1 MYQRIVSVT
10 AEVCYEPPDTATP
23 GLDAEPTVPDD
34 AWRLLEDVLDD
45 DELDEL
51 EVAALAVAPEE
62 EDEEAETPG
71 IVSALTVPKMPTPAT
86 AAKAMPAV
94 IWFSRESARSRA
106 WILAS
111 ADFVCSMVV
120 RVRSAT
126 QSSL

>member
-1 MYQRIVSVT
+1 M
-10 AEVCYEPPDTATP
+10 
-23 GLDAEPTVPDD
+23 
-34 AWRLLEDVLDD
+34 
-45 DELDEL
+45 DEL

-71 IVSALTVPKMPTPAT
+71 IVSALMVPKTPTPAT
-86 AAKAMPAV
+86 AAKAMPTV
-94 IWFSRESARSRA
+94 NWFSRESAWSRA

-111 ADFVCSMVV
+111 AGFVVSMIV

>member
-1 MYQRIVSVT
+1 
-10 AEVCYEPPDTATP
+10 
-23 GLDAEPTVPDD
+23 
-34 AWRLLEDVLDD
+34 VLDE
-45 DELDEL
+45 DEMDEL

-71 IVSALTVPKMPTPAT
+71 IVSALMVPKTPTPAT
-86 AAKAMPAV
+86 AAKAMPTV
-94 IWFSRESARSRA
+94 NWFSRESARSRA

-111 ADFVCSMVV
+111 AGFVFSMIV

>member
-1 MYQRIVSVT
+1 
-10 AEVCYEPPDTATP
+10 
-23 GLDAEPTVPDD
+23 VPDD
-34 AWRLLEDVLDD
+34 VLVEDEV
-45 DELDEL
+45 

-62 EDEEAETPG
+62 DEADTPG
-71 IVSALTVPKMPTPAT
+71 MVSALTVPKMPTPAT

-94 IWFSRESARSRA
+94 TWFNSDRARSRA

-111 ADFVCSMVV
+111 AAFVFSMVA

>member
-1 MYQRIVSVT
+1 MSVT

-23 GLDAEPTVPDD
+23 ELDAEPTVPDD
-34 AWRLLEDVLDD
+34 AWRPLEDVLDE
-45 DELDEL
+45 DEMDEL

-71 IVSALTVPKMPTPAT
+71 IVSALTVPKTPTPAR

-94 IWFSRESARSRA
+94 NWFSRESARSRA

-111 ADFVCSMVV
+111 AGFVFSMIV